1 MVEYGL
7 PRIPGSAL
15 KSPRIMTFEVEG
27 RVPIAASIWSR
38 DSLKTSVQSERDGK
52 YTEKLKRGD
61 GEVFSSIPITWW
73 VDIIGVG
80 LIRWSSL
87 VCHPRATPPWPLS
100 RCGVQKMGCSL
111 RGGETVLNV

>member
-1 MVEYGL
+1 MQ
-7 PRIPGSAL
+7 P
-15 KSPRIMTFEVEG
+15 
-27 RVPIAASIWSR
+27 
-38 DSLKTSVQSERDGK
+38 ERDGK
-52 YTEKLKRGD
+52 YTEKMKRGD

-100 RCGVQKMGCSL
+100 RCGVQNMGCSL
-111 RGGETVLNV
+111 RGGQTALNL